1 MKLSILSVAAI
12 AVLLFAPFVC
22 AQSRQS
28 GQGQTQNQ
36 TQDQN
41 QQNQKSQKSQKQKS
55 SQSQSSQQSQQSKQ
69 QPSTAPQQTAAPQQN
84 SQPSLKNPLQDIFPP
99 APPPVDPK
107 EQAAFQSFVQ
117 IQPGPPNDAAEIKAG
132 ESFVKTYP
140 NSRFREVV
148 YSRLANAYLDENE
161 TDKMCA
167 AAEKALALNP
177 DDVTVLIP
185 VGEAI
190 PRSSPASPKFS
201 ARLARAEQYE
211 LHAISVLTTMTK
223 PAGLTD
229 AQFNTTKADALAE
242 AHSGLGLVY
251 FDEKK
256 FDESA
261 MQLQAATGGS
271 PTLQATNN
279 FVLGLDL
286 VNLQKL
292 PDAVKAF
299 DACSQISSSLQA
311 RCQQASAQAKAR
323 EAAAPKQK
331 P

>member
-1 MKLSILSVAAI
+1 MKLSILSLVVI
-12 AVLLFAPFVC
+12 AVLLSAPLVC
-22 AQSRQS
+22 AQSGQS
-28 GQGQTQNQ
+28 QTQNQ

-41 QQNQKSQKSQKQKS
+41 QQTQKPQKKQEQKS
-55 SQSQSSQQSQQSKQ
+55 SQGQPSQQSPQTNQQQ
-69 QPSTAPQQTAAPQQN
+69 VQPAQQQTAAPQQN

-99 APPPVDPK
+99 TPPPVDPK

-117 IQPGPPNDAAEIKAG
+117 IQPGPPNDDAEIKAG
-132 ESFVKTYP
+132 QSFVKTYP

-148 YSRLANAYLDENE
+148 YSRLANAYLDEHQ
-161 TDKMCA
+161 TDNMCA

-190 PRSSPASPKFS
+190 PRSSPTSPKFS

-211 LHAISVLTTMTK
+211 LHAISILTNMTK
-223 PAGLTD
+223 PAALTD
-229 AQFNTTKADALAE
+229 AQFSKTKTDALAE

-256 FDESA
+256 FDQSA
-261 MQLQAATGGS
+261 TQLQAATGGS
-271 PTLQATNN
+271 PALQATND

-292 PDAVKAF
+292 PDAVKSF
-299 DACSQISSSLQA
+299 DACSQISSSIQT
-311 RCQQASAQAKAR
+311 RCRQASAQAKAR
-323 EAAAPKQK
+323 EAAAQKQK